1 MPATL
6 IGSKRSNLFVIDPWE
21 VRVIWDDSDPRWNEE
36 HDALVSPDVDILVN
50 DGDSHPLYDARVML
64 PRDDAKVAHTMKHG
78 IEDPIIIRKDGD
90 RAEVI
95 DGRQRLLDARAAN
108 LALKKLGEPLIK
120 IKAVLKRG
128 TDLASMKV
136 MITSNEFRT
145 PDEVFNKAKKANRL
159 MEKGADL
166 EEVAASFRVTPTTI
180 RNWLKLLEMDDKVQ
194 VAARSGQV
202 TITEA
207 IKWSK
212 ESRETQ
218 RDMLKAHIQATKTRA
233 NDPYKSGNKRKGG
246 KSGKGSKTGN
256 KTQVKAPTRAQI
268 RLLIEALPKS
278 KTRDALQWAVGDLS
292 TKKAAE
298 TIKELKKS

>member
-6 IGSKRSNLFVIDPWE
+6 IGAKRSNLFVIDPWE
-21 VRVIWDDSDPRWNEE
+21 VRIIWDDSDPRWTEA
-36 HDALVSPDVDILVN
+36 HAALVSPDVDLLVSN
-50 DGDSHPLYDARVML
+50 GEEHALYDDRVLL
-64 PRDDAKVAHTMKHG
+64 PRDDAKIAHTIKHG
-78 IEDPIIIRKDGD
+78 IEDPIVIRKDGE

-108 LALKKLGEPLIK
+108 MALEKQGEPLLK

-128 TDLASMKV
+128 NDQDAMRV
-136 MITSNEFRT
+136 MVSNNEFRT

-159 MEKGADL
+159 IEAGMTED
-166 EEVAASFRVTPTTI
+166 EVAQTFRVVPNTI

-194 VAARSGQV
+194 KAARSGQV

-212 ESRETQ
+212 EDRSTQ
-218 RDMLKAHIQATKTRA
+218 REMLKAHVKATKTRA
-233 NDPYKSGNKRKGG
+233 ADPYKSGTKRKSKKAGG
-246 KSGKGSKTGN
+246 KQTGA
-256 KTQVKAPTRAQI
+256 KTQVKAPTRAKI

-278 KTRDALQWAVGDLS
+278 KTRDALQWAVGDIS
-292 TKKAAE
+292 TKKAQE
-298 TIKELKKS
+298 TIKELKK